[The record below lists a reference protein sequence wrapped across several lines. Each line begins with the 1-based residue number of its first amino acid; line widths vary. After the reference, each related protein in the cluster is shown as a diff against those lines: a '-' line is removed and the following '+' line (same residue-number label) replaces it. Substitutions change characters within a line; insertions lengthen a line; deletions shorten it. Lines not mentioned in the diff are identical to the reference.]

1 MPIKEMRVF
10 PCCMGE
16 GEYFAGG
23 GPPFQAGM
31 EAPFVFEEK
40 TLGQTSVLSPCFFA
54 TKTGSSPANGLEPSF
69 LTADAGELPLRLTP
83 CQLFH
88 LALCRTAGI
97 GAGRFRGGF
106 LACGALHL
114 LAFNFVGNALGICH
128 EFCVPLID
136 GGYAF
141 SSWAYFSTSFFK
153 PNLGNCTVI
162 FASSPSP
169 SRLYTVPS
177 PYLGCRTRCPGR
189 NPVRPVGWE
198 TSTLGRE
205 NFLPREAK
213 NSAMLSMEL

>member
-23 GPPFQAGM
+23 GPHSRQVWRPLSYSQ
-31 EAPFVFEEK
+31 P
-40 TLGQTSVLSPCFFA
+40 GQTSAPTLSLFLRNKNRLQPGER
-54 TKTGSSPANGLEPSF
+54 TGAFVSNGS
-69 LTADAGELPLRLTP
+69 AGELPLRLTAR
-83 CQLFH
+83 QLLH
-88 LALCRTAGI
+88 LALGRTAGI
-97 GAGRFRGGF
+97 GTGRFRGGF

-136 GGYAF
+136 GAYAF
-141 SSWAYFSTSFFK
+141 SNWAYFSTSFFK

-177 PYLGCRTRCPGR
+177 PYLG
-189 NPVRPVGWE
+189 
-198 TSTLGRE
+198 
-205 NFLPREAK
+205 
-213 NSAMLSMEL
+213 